1 MIVRAGSD
9 NHEAIVKVIRKEY
22 RAEDKVPI
30 LMDRIMHIIRRCIDD
45 ELKQL

>member
-1 MIVRAGSD
+1 MFLQVLTTMRL
-9 NHEAIVKVIRKEY
+9 IVKVIRKEY